1 MTFGLEID
9 QNAEVDDGDIYKMVT
24 PKLIK
29 SAASHAEILFA
40 ISQSDE
46 TSSVVLDTVI
56 QKQLDTTKQLRGI

>member
-1 MTFGLEID
+1 
-9 QNAEVDDGDIYKMVT
+9 MVT

-46 TSSVVLDTVI
+46 TSSVVLDTTI
-56 QKQLDTTKQLRGI
+56 QHRTTVKLSTTKRNLNQISGNTHAES